1 MLPDDFAHE
10 QSLVFETPK
19 GLVVFNSCS
28 HGGADTI
35 IKEVAATFAD
45 RRIIALIGGFHL
57 FMTPEKEVRALA
69 ERIRATGIERVYTG
83 HCTGTK
89 AFQILKEEL
98 GDQVEQLS
106 TGLVMEF

>member
-1 MLPDDFAHE
+1 MSWHRELSWFLIRPMV
-10 QSLVFETPK
+10 L
-19 GLVVFNSCS
+19 
-28 HGGADTI
+28 
-35 IKEVAATFAD
+35 
-45 RRIIALIGGFHL
+45 RRL
-57 FMTPEKEVRALA
+57 ERRAICINGWA
-69 ERIRATGIERVYTG
+69 GRCWIRATGIERVYTG